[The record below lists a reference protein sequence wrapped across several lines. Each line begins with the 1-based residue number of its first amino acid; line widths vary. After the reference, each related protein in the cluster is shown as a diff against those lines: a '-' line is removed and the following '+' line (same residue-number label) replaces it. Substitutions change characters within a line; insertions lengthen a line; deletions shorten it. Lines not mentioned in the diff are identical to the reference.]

1 MAPSK
6 KLFLAAAF
14 IFFTLCTMEADAA
27 QYKRIVSLYP
37 GHTDNIIALGGSE
50 RLIAISENEE
60 ESTLPALPR
69 LPLKTGAEAVLALH
83 PDLVLIRALV
93 QKQNPQLARVL
104 ERAGVKVVMMDTPSW
119 NEFDAYLQK
128 LAPLIGKSPQ
138 EASAKLSKLKNELAT
153 DAARYHRKKKPLVL
167 VEATAKELH
176 TCSPDSWASRLIAL
190 AGGVNAASGAKASRN
205 GSAIAPWGL
214 ERTLKLAGS
223 GLNIYLVQNG
233 PMNMST
239 KAEVEKRPWYQV
251 LKKSVKVAYIPE
263 YYLSRSSLTSLEKGG
278 RELIK
283 IFYGE

>member
-1 MAPSK
+1 MAPAK

-14 IFFTLCTMEADAA
+14 IFFTVCTAGAEAA

-37 GHTDNIIALGGSE
+37 GHTDNIIALGESA

-69 LPLKTGAEAVLALH
+69 LPLKTGAEAVLALR

-119 NEFDAYLQK
+119 DEFDAYLRE

-138 EASAKLSKLKNELAT
+138 EASAKLAKLKKNLAAN
-153 DAARYHRKKKPLVL
+153 AAKHHRKRKPLVL

-176 TCSPDSWASRLIAL
+176 TCSPDSWAAKLIAL
-190 AGGVNAASGAKASRN
+190 AGGVNAASGARAIRN

-214 ERTLKLAGS
+214 ERTLKLADS

-233 PMNMST
+233 PMNLST
-239 KAEVEKRPWYQV
+239 KAEVEKRPWFPA
-251 LKKSVKVAYIPE
+251 LNKSVKVAYIPE
-263 YYLSRSSLTSLEKGG
+263 YYLSRPSLTSLEKGG
-278 RELIK
+278 RELLK